1 MLDRTCLRHPAM
13 FLPLVL
19 VPVATIV
26 VSQTTSIPTLERLQ
40 FEVDAHLMSLH
51 LVRLVEAFIAIFTA
65 KPFIAVRLV
74 NVVQVLLHVLHHQP
88 TNSAGGAG
96 FVSSVPVF
104 LQMDPALEDFPANIA
119 GGSLAV
125 FSVIVIEESTVR
137 VKESVA
143 LAARHRHFLC
153 CSEIISNFW
162 HRKINH
168 DQTRIIHYN
177 TTLF

>member
-88 TNSAGGAG
+88 TDVASGLLL
-96 FVSSVPVF
+96 VSSAQVF
-104 LQMDPALEDFPANIA
+104 PQMHGALEDFSTDIA
-119 GGSLAV
+119 GSRLSM
-125 FSVIVIEESTVR
+125 FSMTMVEEGTV
-137 VKESVA
+137 
-143 LAARHRHFLC
+143 
-153 CSEIISNFW
+153 
-162 HRKINH
+162 
-168 DQTRIIHYN
+168 
-177 TTLF
+177 